1 MEKPVEIKAKYMTL
15 ESYNL
20 PKIPAYIAPTPPP
33 ENMDPRKIVRSRFI
47 QLIETKY
54 DMWLVTIHQ
63 IQVLNNG
70 FCSLIAVLSKNVLT
84 HIQIIFGLDFLYLKH

>member
-15 ESYNL
+15 ESHNL

-70 FCSLIAVLSKNVLT
+70 LT